1 MTNPILLIATTVLIV
16 LVFNNFIQ
24 KKDPNKD
31 WIHTLM
37 ELTIVVS
44 MVFLLEDFSFPNLS
58 IVMITILATSCLT
71 RNNLYKENFG
81 LVKTMVHHDDT
92 KAFYSFDHLY
102 PSANNKETLEE
113 LKSEDNLT
121 VNVEYPDIVMTETL
135 DEKPYV
141 PFEPSL
147 IPETTKQKNTTTT
160 QPSTTT
166 PPPDHPVEFDSIN
179 NVVIENT
186 FNPKNMSMWE
196 KIKFIFQ

>member
-31 WIHTLM
+31 LVHTLM

-121 VNVEYPDIVMTETL
+121 VNVEYPDIIMTETL